1 MKRSCLILVMLA
13 SLSSV
18 YAQNQTNNSQGEK
31 GTLPVMFDSVRANV
45 KNDLVQIGW
54 CNLTEREVKYY
65 MIERSA
71 NGTDFTPIYQ
81 QPPSRN
87 LDDKASYTY
96 IDSRPATGP
105 NFYRI
110 KVAITN
116 GRMITSRILRAEMD
130 FSNPGF
136 TLYPNPVTGD
146 ECTMSLASEWKGKY
160 TLEVVNSS
168 GLRIQQVMLSNQGN
182 GISQAISLPAGTRPG
197 IYVVRI
203 KGGEYTAS
211 QLLVKK

>member
-1 MKRSCLILVMLA
+1 MKKICLISVLLV
-13 SLSSV
+13 SLFST
-18 YAQNQTNNSQGEK
+18 YAQNQTNNTPTEK

-45 KNDLVQIGW
+45 KDDLVQISW
-54 CNLTEREVKYY
+54 SNLTEREVKYY
-65 MIERSA
+65 MIERSV
-71 NGTDFTPIYQ
+71 NGTDFMPIYQ

-96 IDSRPATGP
+96 VDTKPVAGP

-110 KVAITN
+110 KVAIIN

-130 FSNPGF
+130 FTTPGF

-146 ECTMSLASEWKGKY
+146 ECTISLASERKGKY
-160 TLEVVNSS
+160 TLEIVNSS
-168 GLRIQQVMLSNQGN
+168 GLCIQQVMLSNQGN

-197 IYVVRI
+197 VYVVRI
-203 KGGEYTAS
+203 KGEEYTAS